1 MLLTLAP
8 TVSVQGVKAG
18 IINLVAI
25 RLKQRKKPEADPVMK
40 AELMELSMCVISLCC
55 VWCGRE
61 LVSAFSLVLEL
72 YCSLFWYHMYITK
85 IIVFVSLTERER
97 PLSETQSFVVIFIC
111 SLSIITQTRANMNDT
126 INPDPSEHML
136 TMSVNKDNLRN
147 VCVIL
152 STVTK

>member
-97 PLSETQSFVVIFIC
+97 DPYLKLSHLWSSLFVPY
-111 SLSIITQTRANMNDT
+111 LSSHKQGRT
-126 INPDPSEHML
+126 
-136 TMSVNKDNLRN
+136 
-147 VCVIL
+147 
-152 STVTK
+152 